1 MKYLISGARGFL
13 GQAFFNQ
20 LPGQKIGFSRSG
32 GAGLFQLDLLNDAKV
47 EAFIKNHPSGKV
59 ENFLHCAAVTPW
71 GENPDF
77 TQDGLISKNVAK
89 ICKALKVEKLFF
101 MSGWIVYDM
110 QSPVP
115 ISEDAPVGPA
125 SPYGA
130 SKLRQ
135 ENFFLNELK
144 GTETRVVSLRLS
156 SVYGPGQDSPGLIK
170 NLTQSALQQSPLVV
184 NTATVKRDYLYIDDL
199 IAIMEKLAASNFA
212 HNTVLNVGSG
222 ESHSVL
228 EVAQLIAGTAS
239 AIHGT
244 KIEIVKPEVSVEKP
258 PLDNLLDTSRL
269 KNYAAVSFTD
279 FKVGITEYVNW
290 FNGTHS

>member
-20 LPGQKIGFSRSG
+20 LTGQKIGFSRGG

-47 EAFIKNHPSGKV
+47 EAFIKNHTDSKV

-71 GENPDF
+71 GRDPDF
-77 TQDGLISKNVAK
+77 MQDILISKNVVK

-110 QSPVP
+110 HSTIPM
-115 ISEDAPVGPA
+115 SENALVGPT
-125 SPYGA
+125 SPYGV
-130 SKLRQ
+130 SKLQQ
-135 ENFFLNELK
+135 ENFFLNELN
-144 GTETRVVSLRLS
+144 GTKTRVINLRLS

-170 NLTQSALQQSPLVV
+170 NLTKSALQHSPLVLDAV
-184 NTATVKRDYLYIDDL
+184 TVKRDYLYIDDL
-199 IAIMEKLAASNFA
+199 VATMEKLAASNFA
-212 HNTVLNVGSG
+212 HNTVLNVGGG

-228 EVAQLIAGTAS
+228 EVAQLIADVAS

-244 KIEIVKPEVSVEKP
+244 SIEIVKPEVSLDKP
-258 PLDNLLDTSRL
+258 PLDNRLDISRL
-269 KNYAAVSFTD
+269 KSYADINSTD
-279 FKVGITEYVNW
+279 FKAGITEYVNW